1 MRSKNFGGLRILW
14 HVSENSDYIF
24 VFGWLKRFGYVSL
37 TLLGVGVQQGQPI
50 KSDPA
55 SSFVRLKIDS
65 INGVHAKMVVG
76 LLSRRKPLV
85 CIVLPPYGV

>member
-1 MRSKNFGGLRILW
+1 M
-14 HVSENSDYIF
+14 
-24 VFGWLKRFGYVSL
+24 
-37 TLLGVGVQQGQPI
+37 QQGQPI

-65 INGVHAKMVVG
+65 INGVHAKVVVG
-76 LLSRRKPLV
+76 LLSRTKPLV

>member
-1 MRSKNFGGLRILW
+1 M
-14 HVSENSDYIF
+14 
-24 VFGWLKRFGYVSL
+24 
-37 TLLGVGVQQGQPI
+37 QQGQPI

-65 INGVHAKMVVG
+65 INGVRAKVVVG
-76 LLSRRKPLV
+76 LLSRTKPLV